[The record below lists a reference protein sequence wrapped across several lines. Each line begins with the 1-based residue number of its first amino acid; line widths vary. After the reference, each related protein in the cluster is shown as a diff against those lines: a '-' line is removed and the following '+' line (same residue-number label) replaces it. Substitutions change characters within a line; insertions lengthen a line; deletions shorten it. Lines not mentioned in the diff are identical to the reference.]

1 MLIAAALIVG
11 GSIVYAFV
19 PSDAGTWMLSGGI
32 VLAFVIWLDRVVEQW
47 LSKKGNGKNEQN

>member
-32 VLAFVIWLDRVVEQW
+32 VLALVIWLNRTIDPWIARRGREQ
-47 LSKKGNGKNEQN
+47 

>member
-19 PSDAGTWMLSGGI
+19 PSDAGTWMLSAGI
-32 VLAFVIWLDRVVEQW
+32 VLAFVIWLNRVVDQL
-47 LSKKGNGKNEQN
+47 LSKRGSGKNEQN